1 MFPPPRLQQEVQ
13 ASGGGKKDDRSVEAL
28 LQFIDGAA
36 GSKKS
41 KSKKKKKKGKR
52 DEAEDHTSEDV
63 SSSPL
68 RNDRFAPYLFV
79 SVTPFPSKGA
89 VCRCRH
95 WSTGPDLKYLPG

>member
-1 MFPPPRLQQEVQ
+1 MLDWRDSFSPHLQQEVQ

-68 RNDRFAPYLFV
+68 RNLHLISQFSFLHSSLGVQFAC
-79 SVTPFPSKGA
+79 A
-89 VCRCRH
+89 EM
-95 WSTGPDLKYLPG
+95 GPLGLV